1 MTPIRASSIHSLSN
15 NITCQTKDKNYIHA
29 AYLSYWMDILVMLTP
44 RSGHTDPPKDF
55 GQKDKLMTILQF
67 FS

>member
-1 MTPIRASSIHSLSN
+1 MKTGKTSN
-15 NITCQTKDKNYIHA
+15 RA
-29 AYLSYWMDILVMLTP
+29 AYMDILVMLTP